1 MIQSVLTWL
10 DQRTG
15 LVTLTKDFLTED
27 VPGGVS
33 YWYTFGSATL
43 IALVIQIITG
53 IFLTFYYS
61 PSATTAWESTK
72 FIYDKVLLGQFVLSL
87 HYWGASAMIVLVT
100 IHLLQTLVWGAY
112 KRPREMQWVVG
123 VLLFFTVL
131 AMGLTG
137 YLLPWDLDA
146 YFATQV
152 SVNIAGT
159 VPVIGTA
166 IANFLQDGSTMGT
179 LTIGRFYG
187 LHVWLTP
194 ILILLLVGLHLTIFR
209 HNGAAGPP
217 VDEKPKK
224 VGQFF
229 PDQIF
234 MDTVVAFIMFGIIAL
249 LAWHSPAPLLAK
261 ADPNNSTFVPTP
273 AWYFYSLYGI
283 LNASPPSM
291 ELVATVVIPGLAV
304 LVLLALPWIDRN
316 PSRRWN
322 TRWLLFGITAFVM
335 ANIVYMSWFGAKV
348 IGERQAAS
356 GFAGLTPVEGAG
368 APPAT
373 PAPVGGA
380 AVASA
385 AGGQIFTQNCSTCH
399 GAQGG
404 GTPNLA
410 PALANNPYVS
420 GDPKAVILTVANG
433 MHGQPAMGQ
442 SFGQS
447 QMPAWK
453 AQLKPDQI
461 AQVISYI
468 RASWGNN
475 GSAVTTAQVQAA
487 LGGKPAA
494 PAKTAPKTKK
504 PPKKL

>member
-1 MIQSVLTWL
+1 MIQNVLTWL
-10 DQRTG
+10 DERTG
-15 LVTLTKDFLTED
+15 FVTLTKDFLTED

-43 IALVIQIITG
+43 IALVIQIVTG

-61 PSATTAWESTK
+61 PSATTAWASTK
-72 FIYDKVLLGQFVLSL
+72 FIYEKVTLGQFVISL
-87 HYWGASAMIVLVT
+87 HYWGASAMIVLMT
-100 IHLLQTLVWGAY
+100 MHLLQTLVWGAY
-112 KRPREMQWVVG
+112 KKPREMQWVVG
-123 VLLFFTVL
+123 VLLFFTTL

-152 SVNIAGT
+152 SINIAGT

-194 ILILLLVGLHLTIFR
+194 ILILLLVGAHLAIFR

-217 VDEKPKK
+217 VDQKPKK
-224 VGQFF
+224 IGQFF

-249 LAWHSPAPLLAK
+249 LAWHSPAPLLAQ
-261 ADPNNSTFVPTP
+261 ADPNDAQFVPTP

-291 ELVATVVIPGLAV
+291 ELVATVIIPGVAV

-316 PSRRWN
+316 PSRKWN
-322 TRWLLFGITAFVM
+322 TRYLLFGITLFVF

-356 GFAGLTPVEGAG
+356 GFHGLTPIEGAG
-368 APPAT
+368 AAPST
-373 PAPVGGA
+373 PAPSGA
-380 AVASA
+380 SVVANA
-385 AGGQIFTQNCSTCH
+385 AGGQVFSQNCASCH

-404 GTPNLA
+404 GTPNVAPPLA
-410 PALANNPYVS
+410 GNSYVT

-433 MHGQPAMGQ
+433 MHGAPAMGK
-442 SFGQS
+442 SYGAM

-453 AQLKPDQI
+453 GQLTPDQI

-468 RASWGNN
+468 RSAWGNS
-475 GSAVTTAQVQAA
+475 GTTVTTAQVQAA
-487 LGGKPAA
+487 LGGKPA
-494 PAKTAPKTKK
+494 
-504 PPKKL
+504 PPKKAPKK

>member
-1 MIQSVLTWL
+1 MINNVLNWI
-10 DQRTG
+10 DERTG
-15 LVTLTKDFLTED
+15 FVSLTKDFLTED

-43 IALVIQIITG
+43 IALVIQIVTG

-61 PSATTAWESTK
+61 PAATTAWASTK
-72 FIYDKVLLGQFVLSL
+72 FIYEKVTLGQFVISL
-87 HYWGASAMIVLVT
+87 HYWGASAMIVLMT

-112 KRPREMQWVVG
+112 KKPRELQWVVG

-131 AMGLTG
+131 SMGLTG

-152 SVNIAGT
+152 SINIAGT

-179 LTIGRFYG
+179 LTINRFYG
-187 LHVWLTP
+187 LHVWLAP
-194 ILILLLVGLHLTIFR
+194 ILILLLVGAHLAIFR

-249 LAWHSPAPLLAK
+249 LAWQSPAPLLAQ
-261 ADPNNSTFVPTP
+261 ADPNDAQFVPTP

-283 LNASPPSM
+283 LNAAPPSM
-291 ELVATVVIPGLAV
+291 ELVATVIVPGVVV
-304 LVLLALPWIDRN
+304 LILLALPWLDRN
-316 PSRRWN
+316 RSRLWN
-322 TRWLLFGITAFVM
+322 TRWLLFGVTAFVM

-356 GFAGLTPVEGAG
+356 GFHGLTPVEGAG
-368 APPAT
+368 ASAAT
-373 PAPVGGA
+373 PTPAGGTPVVTAP
-380 AVASA
+380 SA
-385 AGGQIFTQNCSTCH
+385 AGEKIFTQNCASCH
-399 GAQGG
+399 GAAGG
-404 GTPNLA
+404 GTPNVAPPLA
-410 PALANNPYVS
+410 GNPFVS
-420 GDPKAVILTVANG
+420 GDPTLVIRAVGNG
-433 MHGQPAMGQ
+433 MHGQPVMGTNY
-442 SFGQS
+442 GAI

-453 AQLKPDQI
+453 GQLTPDQI

-468 RASWGNN
+468 RGTWGNT
-475 GSAVTTAQVQAA
+475 GGRVTAAQV
-487 LGGKPAA
+487 
-494 PAKTAPKTKK
+494 KTALKK
-504 PPKKL
+504 

>member
-1 MIQSVLTWL
+1 MIANVLTWL

-15 LVTLTKDFLTED
+15 LVSLTKDFLTED

-43 IALVIQIITG
+43 IAFVIQIVTG

-112 KRPREMQWVVG
+112 KKPREMQWIVG
-123 VLLFFTVL
+123 VLLFFCVL

-187 LHVWLTP
+187 LHIWLTP
-194 ILILLLVGLHLTIFR
+194 ILMLLLVGLHLTIFR

-249 LAWHSPAPLLAK
+249 LAHYSPAPLLAK

-291 ELVATVVIPGLAV
+291 ELVATVVVPGLAV
-304 LVLLALPWIDRN
+304 LVLLALPWLDRN
-316 PSRRWN
+316 KSRRWN

-335 ANIVYMSWFGAKV
+335 ANIIYMSWFGAKV

-356 GFAGLTPVEGAG
+356 GFADLTPVEGPG
-368 APPAT
+368 AVPST
-373 PAPVGGA
+373 PAPAGGA
-380 AVASA
+380 AAVTNT
-385 AGGQIFTQNCSTCH
+385 AGEQVFSQNCASCH

-404 GTPNLA
+404 GTPNVA
-410 PALANNPYVS
+410 PALANNPYVK
-420 GDPKAVILTVANG
+420 GDAKAVILTVTDG
-433 MHGQPAMGQ
+433 MHGEQAMGQ
-442 SFGQS
+442 SYGAM

-453 AQLKPDQI
+453 SQLTPAQI
-461 AQVISYI
+461 ADVVSYI
-468 RASWGNN
+468 RGAWSNGASP
-475 GSAVTTAQVQAA
+475 VTTADVQAA
-487 LGGKPAA
+487 TGGKAA
-494 PAKTAPKTKK
+494 PPAKTAPKKPKK
-504 PPKKL
+504 P

>member
-15 LVTLTKDFLTED
+15 IVTMTKDFLTED

-43 IALVIQIITG
+43 IALVIQIVTG

-87 HYWGASAMIVLVT
+87 HYWGASAMIVLMT

-112 KRPREMQWVVG
+112 KKPREVQWVVG
-123 VLLFFTVL
+123 VLLFFVVL
-131 AMGLTG
+131 SMGLTG

-159 VPVIGTA
+159 VPMIGTA

-179 LTIGRFYG
+179 LTINRFYG
-187 LHVWLTP
+187 LHVWLAP
-194 ILILLLVGLHLTIFR
+194 ILILLLVGAHLTIFR

-224 VGQFF
+224 IGRFY

-234 MDTVVAFIMFGIIAL
+234 MDTVVSFIMFGIIAL
-249 LAWHSPAPLLAK
+249 LAWQSPAPLLGK

-283 LNASPPSM
+283 LNAAPASM
-291 ELVATVVIPGLAV
+291 ELVATVVLPGVAV
-304 LVLLALPWIDRN
+304 LLLLALPWIDRN

-322 TRWLLFGITAFVM
+322 TRWLLFGVTAFVM

-356 GFAGLTPVEGAG
+356 GYAGLTPVEGPG
-368 APPAT
+368 AVPST
-373 PAPVGGA
+373 PAPAGGA
-380 AVASA
+380 TVANPAGEKLFSA
-385 AGGQIFTQNCSTCH
+385 NCASCH

-404 GTPNLA
+404 GTPNVA
-410 PALANNPYVS
+410 PALAGNPYVK
-420 GDPKAVILTVANG
+420 GDAKAVILTIADG
-433 MHGQPAMGQ
+433 MHGEQAMGQ
-442 SFGQS
+442 SYGAM

-453 AQLKPDQI
+453 AQLTPAQI
-461 AQVISYI
+461 ADVVSYI
-468 RASWGNN
+468 RGAWGN
-475 GSAVTTAQVQAA
+475 GASPVTTADVQAA
-487 LGGKPAA
+487 MGGKPA
-494 PAKTAPKTKK
+494 PAKAAPKKNTTPKK
-504 PPKKL
+504 P

>member
-1 MIQSVLTWL
+1 MIQNVLTWL

-15 LVTLTKDFLTED
+15 FVTLTKDFLTED

-43 IALVIQIITG
+43 IALVIQIVTG

-61 PSATTAWESTK
+61 PSATTAWNSTK
-72 FIYDKVLLGQFVLSL
+72 FIYENVTLGQFVISL
-87 HYWGASAMIVLVT
+87 HYWGASAMIVLMT
-100 IHLLQTLVWGAY
+100 MHLLQTLVWGAY
-112 KRPREMQWVVG
+112 KKPREMQWVVG
-123 VLLFFTVL
+123 VLLFFVTL
-131 AMGLTG
+131 SMGLTG

-152 SVNIAGT
+152 SINIAGT

-179 LTIGRFYG
+179 LTINRFYG
-187 LHVWLTP
+187 LHVWLAP
-194 ILILLLVGLHLTIFR
+194 ILILLLVGAHLAIFR

-234 MDTVVAFIMFGIIAL
+234 MDTVVSFIMFGIIAL
-249 LAWHSPAPLLAK
+249 LAWHSPAPLLGQ
-261 ADPNNSTFVPTP
+261 ADPNDAQFVPTP

-291 ELVATVVIPGLAV
+291 ELVATVILPGIAV

-322 TRWLLFGITAFVM
+322 TRYLLFGITLFVF

-356 GFAGLTPVEGAG
+356 GFHGLTPVEGAG
-368 APPAT
+368 ASPST
-373 PAPVGGA
+373 PAP
-380 AVASA
+380 A
-385 AGGQIFTQNCSTCH
+385 AGAPTVSNAAGEKIFTQNCASCH

-404 GTPNLA
+404 GTPNVA
-410 PALANNPYVS
+410 PPLANNPYVG
-420 GDPKAVILTVANG
+420 GDAKALILTVANG
-433 MHGQPAMGQ
+433 MHGEPAMGQ
-442 SFGQS
+442 SYGS
-447 QMPAWK
+447 MAMPPWK
-453 AQLKPDQI
+453 GALTPDQI

-468 RASWGNN
+468 RGSWGNS
-475 GSAVTTAQVQAA
+475 GSPVTTAQVQAA
-487 LGGKPAA
+487 LGGKAA
-494 PAKTAPKTKK
+494 PAKTAPKK
-504 PPKKL
+504 PKK